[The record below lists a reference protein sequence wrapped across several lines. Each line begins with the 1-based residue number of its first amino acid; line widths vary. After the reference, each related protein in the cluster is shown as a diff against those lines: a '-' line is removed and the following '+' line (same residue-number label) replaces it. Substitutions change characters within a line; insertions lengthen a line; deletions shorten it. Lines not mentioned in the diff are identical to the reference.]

1 MGTGANPTVL
11 FVLLFG
17 AYFFIG
23 GVISITVG
31 PLIGHSVPAAIA
43 TTATGLVVGIGEMVG
58 GALVPAV
65 AGAAADAA
73 GIAVIIPI
81 AIGAI
86 VVALFVYG
94 FGITEPK
101 TTV

>member
-1 MGTGANPTVL
+1 
-11 FVLLFG
+11 
-17 AYFFIG
+17 
-23 GVISITVG
+23 
-31 PLIGHSVPAAIA
+31 
-43 TTATGLVVGIGEMVG
+43 MVG